1 MPGIEGEAWITAGP
15 NLRSCRPAIRRS
27 ALGLRSNGM
36 GTAWSYATDPDDE
49 HEAVRQRVGMF
60 DMSPLKKVFVR
71 GPDAAAVLT
80 T

>member
-1 MPGIEGEAWITAGP
+1 
-15 NLRSCRPAIRRS
+15 
-27 ALGLRSNGM
+27 M